1 MTTLAPPRPQAAASA
16 PLDLPLYGATFGQS
30 VSRFFRSYA
39 RFSGRASRSEFW
51 WATLFQSILGF
62 VLGIL
67 LGIALMFGLMAVF
80 AAAVQGNSEDLG
92 AFGVPTWTWN
102 LTLAIGGPI
111 LIAVVLSLPLLLP
124 SIAVTVRRLH
134 DTNRSGW
141 WYLLSLIPVGSWVVL
156 ALTIL
161 ESDPE
166 GARFDAR

>member
-1 MTTLAPPRPQAAASA
+1 MTTLAPTRPLDETSA
-16 PLDLPLYGATFGQS
+16 PLDLPLSGATFGQS

-67 LGIALMFGLMAVF
+67 LGIALIFGLMAVF
-80 AAAVQGNSEDLG
+80 AAAVQGDSAEVGPFGIPALALDL
-92 AFGVPTWTWN
+92 AMAVGVP
-102 LTLAIGGPI
+102 I
-111 LIAVVLSLPLLLP
+111 LLIFLLSLPLLLP

-141 WYLLSLIPVGSWVVL
+141 WYLLSLVL
-156 ALTIL
+156 VFAAL
-161 ESDPE
+161 EPDPE